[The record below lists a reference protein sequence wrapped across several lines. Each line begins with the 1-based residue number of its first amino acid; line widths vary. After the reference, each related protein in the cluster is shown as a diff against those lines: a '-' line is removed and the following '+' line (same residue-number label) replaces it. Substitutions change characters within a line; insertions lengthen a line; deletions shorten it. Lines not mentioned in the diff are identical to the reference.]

1 MYVYCIYTCVF
12 LLIIIE
18 YYTCVF
24 LLIIIEYY
32 TCVFLLIII
41 EYYTCVFSWEK
52 IAVYGEG
59 ADGILE
65 TDETRGE
72 NLRNR

>member
-1 MYVYCIYTCVF
+1 M
-12 LLIIIE
+12 L
-18 YYTCVF
+18 
-24 LLIIIEYY
+24 
-32 TCVFLLIII
+32 FLLIII
-41 EYYTCVFSWEK
+41 EYYTCVFSREE

-72 NLRNR
+72 NFRDR